1 MSQIIVDE
9 HLGLREVLLPI
20 RRWIT
25 AQKVESL
32 KPGEVLKDD
41 RLLQVLTHLNKPTL
55 ITIDEDFWDRRYLD
69 RRYCLLYFALPE
81 GQQRHIPIL
90 LRRLLRLRPFKT
102 KAARMGKVARI
113 TFTQVSFWQLGS
125 NNLCTFVWLPT
136 QGRSSDASPYSLL

>member
-9 HLGLREVLLPI
+9 HLGLNEVLRPI
-20 RRWIT
+20 QQIT

-55 ITIDEDFWDRRYLD
+55 ITIDDDFWDRRYCD
-69 RRYCLLYFALPE
+69 RRYCLLYFVLPE
-81 GQQRHIPIL
+81 EQQSHIPAI
-90 LRRLLRLRPFKT
+90 LRRLFRLEPFKT

-113 TFTQVSFWQLGS
+113 TFTKVSFWRLGS
-125 NNLCTFVWLPT
+125 DKLYTIAWLPA
-136 QGRSSDASPYSLL
+136 QGRPAK